1 MPAATRNPWFE
12 TDQVS
17 GITIVTFTVA
27 EIVEPDAIEAVSK
40 QLLKL
45 VEYFSSRRL
54 VLNLGS
60 VRRLS
65 SLMLGKLIGLNARV
79 GAAGGQLVLCHLHP
93 DVTEVL
99 KAVKLL
105 QTFRVCATED
115 EAVRS
120 F

>member
-12 TDQVS
+12 TDQVA
-17 GITIVTFTVA
+17 GVTIVTFTVS
-27 EIVEPDAIEAVSK
+27 EIVEQDAIDAVGQ

-60 VRRLS
+60 VHRLS
-65 SLMLGKLIGLNARV
+65 SLMLGKLISLNARV
-79 GAAGGQLVLCHLHP
+79 SAAGGRLVLCHLNP
-93 DVTEVL
+93 EVVEVL
-99 KAVKLL
+99 KVVKLL

-115 EAVRS
+115 EAVQS
-120 F
+120 V